1 MGEVFWT
8 LLALH
13 VVAASA
19 LAGDLLLR
27 RKDPVSTLAWLQGIF
42 LLPGF
47 GALLYLVFGAAT
59 IERHRFRRKQGI
71 LGEFAA
77 RLTSRPGG
85 PANGPVEEPPDELPE
100 ATRETLAVAI
110 RTSRRLPTRGN
121 RVRVFENASE
131 LLDDLA
137 EAVSAARFHV
147 HLEYYIFQPDATGRQ
162 FLERLAAKA
171 SEGAEVRLLLDAV
184 GSRRLTDA
192 HLSPLVRAG
201 GKVGWFLPLR
211 HFPRRLAV
219 HLRNHRKIA
228 VFDGTAAYTGG
239 ANIGDEYRGRRARRP
254 AWRDTHLRVDGPAA
268 RQLQEVFAADWLFA
282 TGEELLDD
290 AYYPAGTAV
299 GDSIVQV
306 VDSGPDDPG
315 GAIRATLFHAIAS
328 ARRQVW
334 LETPYFIPDD
344 AVATALATTAR
355 RGVDVR
361 LILPE
366 RTDHPLVDLAGES
379 YLPDLLDAGVQVFRY
394 QGGMLHSKLVVVD
407 GQWGTLGSANMDI
420 RSFRLNF
427 EVNLLVFSSS
437 VAAELEEMFNGDLR
451 VSSPYTQARVHEAS
465 LARRLQVAAC
475 RALAPVL

>member
-1 MGEVFWT
+1 MGEAFWT

-13 VVAASA
+13 LIVAAV
-19 LAGDLLLR
+19 LAADLVLR
-27 RKDPVSTLAWLQGIF
+27 RKEPVATLAWLQGIF
-42 LLPGF
+42 LLPVL

-59 IERHRFRRKQGI
+59 IERRRFRRKRRV

-77 RLTSRPGG
+77 RMTSRPGTAG
-85 PANGPVEEPPDELPE
+85 EPVEEPPGDLPE

-121 RVRVFENASE
+121 RVEVFENAAE
-131 LLDDLA
+131 LLDELA
-137 EAVSAARFHV
+137 GAVSAATRHV
-147 HLEYYIFQPDATGRQ
+147 HLEYYIFQPDGTGSL
-162 FLERLAAKA
+162 FLERLADKA
-171 SEGAEVRLLLDAV
+171 SEGVEVRLLLDAV
-184 GSRRLTDA
+184 GSRRLTEGHVA
-192 HLSPLVRAG
+192 PLLRAG
-201 GKVGWFLPLR
+201 GRVGWFLPLR
-211 HFPRRLAV
+211 HFPRRLAL

-228 VFDGTAAYTGG
+228 VFDGSVAYTGG
-239 ANIGDEYRGRRARRP
+239 ANIGDEYRGRRARKP
-254 AWRDTHLRVDGPAA
+254 SWRDTHLRVSGPAA

-290 AYYPAGTAV
+290 DYYPAGRAE

-315 GAIRATLFHAIAS
+315 GAIRATMFHAIAS
-328 ARRQVW
+328 ARRRVW
-334 LETPYFIPDD
+334 IETPYFVPDD

-366 RTDHPLVDLAGES
+366 RTDHLLVDLAGES
-379 YLPDLLDAGVQVFRY
+379 FLPDLLDAGVHVFRY

-420 RSFRLNF
+420 RSFRFNF
-427 EVNLLVFSSS
+427 EVNLLVFSPS
-437 VAAELEEMFNGDLR
+437 VAAQLEEMFEGDLK
-451 VSSPYTQARVHEAS
+451 VSSAFTRAHVHSAS
-465 LARRLQVAAC
+465 LAHRVRVAAC